1 MAVSQALLGAARV
14 SRLVPRKRARAN
26 MRLPFCMALS
36 VWAAVAQ
43 IFCSVPARWL
53 QAPMAWNLSTV
64 RCIPS
69 CTSEKE

>member
-36 VWAAVAQ
+36 VWAAVAPD
-43 IFCSVPARWL
+43 ILLCAGAVA
-53 QAPMAWNLSTV
+53 
-64 RCIPS
+64 
-69 CTSEKE
+69 TSSHGVEPFNGAVHS